1 MNYMVLLTSYIS
13 NQPKQIVFIAL
24 VTDIEDDYPS
34 PEDMPDFYFPV
45 VQTDITECSTYAVV
59 CRLKL
64 SPSYTITSGG
74 GTFTHPDYPGVT
86 VMIPKKAV
94 SPKARFP
101 LHLKVGMIP
110 LTPLGH

>member
-1 MNYMVLLTSYIS
+1 MVLLTSYIS

-34 PEDMPDFYFPV
+34 PKDMPDFYFPV
-45 VQTDITECSTYAVV
+45 VQADITECSTYAVV

-74 GTFTHPDYPGVT
+74 GTFTHPDYPGVS
-86 VMIPKKAV
+86 VIIPKKAV

-101 LHLKVGMIP
+101 LQLKVRMIS
-110 LTPLGH
+110 